1 MSFKIY
7 TYRNPYHLNETSF
20 WNEIKDAPHLCSSQV
35 MVNGFRD
42 LFENAFGSL
51 LCPIDNA
58 LKVTYSGWYNNI
70 ERRIAQYMAISNQLE
85 AWKKRDNNKRD
96 ELYASL
102 KHNRG
107 SLLEALRLFIE
118 LGIDINSFHRFKANL
133 EQKVFIALL
142 NEINNPVSPLHE
154 PFALTNEYSVD
165 EYVAFFVE
173 IIALEIKR
181 EEDEA
186 ARSVSD
192 YERRKERIKKL
203 IAILDNFT
211 AENLKRVVV
220 HGIHQ
225 FTPLQ
230 LRFIMQLDKLGVEV
244 VFIYNYQ
251 LEYKEMY
258 ATWEHLYQLF
268 GVPIERDT
276 FLGAYTGSANSRSHN
291 LAKAFGKLVDQ
302 TTQHNAHDRLTWYQ
316 AGQQVEML
324 AFDNITEYAGFVS
337 RYFDKALKENR
348 DKPISAMKEKV
359 YTAGREV
366 HDLLRIYYPEQS
378 GDLHFLSYP
387 IGQFFV
393 GLYRMWDPI
402 IGQLRID
409 WASLKE
415 CFTAGIL
422 RVPQPERL
430 NSILE
435 ITSPY
440 FEDIRLCD
448 QFNVRIAE
456 YKKQYKMIQTM
467 QNDIGEQLRHIALY
481 RTSMINMEDIES
493 FESAVNQLNDI
504 AAHLFAYN
512 VNGSLSFVQHFQR
525 LEEFIR
531 SQLLNLVEAEEKK
544 LVESLLER
552 FEQVNNNTTLSGS
565 MEDLK
570 NGLYYYL
577 KQKNLESPD
586 WIVRN
591 FIQIEGDVLHS
602 RNQHKRAVQ
611 KVREDPVYHFACLS
625 DRMLNQ
631 TMDDLLP
638 WPLSDYFIR
647 KAYSPVALIF
657 QVYYASL
664 GDYAKFLRYA
674 FFYGLCYNECPVRL
688 SYVVHV
694 EDKEEQPYFPLRM
707 LGIIP
712 KIDEELEDYGVIEPK
727 ISVDHANSSIIAG
740 QFDMINFLLCPYKYY
755 LDMVCRGEIIIDN
768 AFLLKRYY
776 SNMLVQAVW
785 KRMAGKPKMNNSTST
800 IRSILRST
808 QEAYRKY
815 FPFYRDANDLHD
827 LILAAEN
834 YINHKLWDGRMMKR
848 YDETHMNIR
857 FLFQKAS
864 YYSKDLIPHP
874 FAAFDAKTVI
884 QNGKKKY
891 SLHKIY
897 FRGEETLLHA
907 MQEYMEIGINENA
920 MIGDWC
926 NSCAHQNLCL
936 KPYQAEM
943 NISTIGGE

>member
-7 TYRNPYHLNETSF
+7 TYGNPYLLYQTSF
-20 WNEIKDAPHLCSSQV
+20 WGEIKDAPHLCSSQV
-35 MVNGFRD
+35 MVNAFRD
-42 LFENAFGSL
+42 LFETAFGSL
-51 LCPIDNA
+51 LCPIDNV
-58 LKVTYSGWYNNI
+58 LKVAYSDWYNNI
-70 ERRIAQYMAISNQLE
+70 ERRIAQYIAISNQLE
-85 AWKKRDNNKRD
+85 AWKKRDSNKRE

-107 SLLEALRLFIE
+107 SLLEALRLFVE
-118 LGIDINSFHRFKANL
+118 LGIDVNSLHRSNANL

-142 NEINNPVSPLHE
+142 NEINNPLSPLHE
-154 PFALTNEYSVD
+154 PFALTNDYSID
-165 EYVAFFVE
+165 ELVTFFKG

-186 ARSVSD
+186 ARLGSH
-192 YERRKERIKKL
+192 YERRIQRIKKL
-203 IAILDNFT
+203 VAMLDDFNVL
-211 AENLKRVVV
+211 NLKRVVV

-251 LEYKEMY
+251 PEYKDIY

-276 FLGAYTGSANSRSHN
+276 FLGVYNGTANSRSHN

-302 TTQHNAHDRLTWYQ
+302 TTQPNAHERLTWYQ

-324 AFDNITEYAGFVS
+324 AFANITEYAGFVS
-337 RYFDKALKENR
+337 SYFDKALKENR
-348 DKPISAMKEKV
+348 AKPIPAMMEKV

-378 GDLHFLSYP
+378 GDLHFLNYP
-387 IGQFFV
+387 IGQFFL
-393 GLYRMWDPI
+393 GLYRMWDPL

-409 WASLKE
+409 WASIKE

-422 RVPQPERL
+422 RVPQSEKL

-435 ITSPY
+435 ITSAY
-440 FEDIRLCD
+440 FEDIKLHD
-448 QFNVRIAE
+448 QFIVRIAE
-456 YKKQYKMIQTM
+456 YKKQYKTIQII
-467 QNDIGEQLRHIALY
+467 QNDIGEQLRRIAFY
-481 RTSMINMEDIES
+481 RPSMISLEDIES

-504 AAHLFAYN
+504 ASHLFANN
-512 VNGSLSFVQHFQR
+512 VNGSLSFLQHFQR

-531 SQLLNLVEAEEKK
+531 NQLLNLVEAEEKK

-552 FEQVNNNTTLSGS
+552 FDQVNNNTTLSGS

-570 NGLYYYL
+570 SGLYYYL
-577 KQKNLESPD
+577 KQKDLESPD

-591 FIQIEGDVLHS
+591 FVQIEGDILHS
-602 RNQHKRAVQ
+602 RAQHRLA
-611 KVREDPVYHFACLS
+611 VREGKEDPIYHFACLS

-647 KAYSPVALIF
+647 KAYSPIALIF

-664 GDYAKFLRYA
+664 GDSAKFLRYA

-694 EDKEEQPYFPLRM
+694 EDNEEQPYFPLRM
-707 LGIIP
+707 LGIKP
-712 KIDEELEDYGVIEPK
+712 KIDEELESLGFRVPK
-727 ISVDHANSSIIAG
+727 ISVDHKNSTFIASRL
-740 QFDMINFLLCPYKYY
+740 DMMDFFLCPYKYY
-755 LDMVCRGEIIIDN
+755 LDMVCRGDIVIDN

-785 KRMAGKPKMNNSTST
+785 KRMEGKPKMNNSMST
-800 IRSILRST
+800 MHSILKST
-808 QEAYRKY
+808 QDAYRQY

-827 LILAAEN
+827 LMHVAEN
-834 YINHKLWDGRMMKR
+834 YINHNLWDGRMMKR
-848 YDETHMNIR
+848 YDESHMNIR

-864 YYSKDLIPHP
+864 YYSEDLIPHP
-874 FAAFDAKTVI
+874 FAAFDVKTVI
-884 QNGKKKY
+884 ENGNKKY
-891 SLHKIY
+891 SLHKIH

-920 MIGDWC
+920 VIGDWC
-926 NSCAHQNLCL
+926 NSCAHQKLCL
-936 KPYQAEM
+936 KPYQAELSFS
-943 NISTIGGE
+943 IIGGE